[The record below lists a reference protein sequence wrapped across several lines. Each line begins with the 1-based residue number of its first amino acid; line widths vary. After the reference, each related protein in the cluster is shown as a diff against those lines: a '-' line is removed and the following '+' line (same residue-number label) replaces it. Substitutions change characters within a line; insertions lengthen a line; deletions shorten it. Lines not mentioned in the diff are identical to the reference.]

1 MLELLNSCAMAFDIP
16 VLNWIHAHLV
26 TSDLAY
32 NFWHFITLFGEAGI
46 FWILL
51 AVGLA
56 IYPKTRKVGL
66 TMGLAL
72 AMGLLICNITIKPL
86 VARPRPVDFLASMG
100 VTLPFKVIPMDDFS
114 FPSGHT
120 IASFEASVALLLYSR
135 KWGIPALILGI
146 MVSFSRLCLYVHYPT
161 DVLVSVVLGTVFA
174 VIAYFAL
181 RNVKIPEHRQHG
193 KYERNKK
200 AA

>member
-16 VLNWIHAHLV
+16 VLDWIHAHLV
-26 TSDLAY
+26 GGFMY
-32 NFWHFITLFGEAGI
+32 NIWYFITLFGEGGI
-46 FWILL
+46 FWIATAVILL
-51 AVGLA
+51 FS
-56 IYPKTRKVGL
+56 PKTRKVGL

-72 AMGLLICNITIKPL
+72 VMGLVICNITIKPL

-100 VTLPFKVIPMDDFS
+100 VTLPFEVIPMDDFS

-120 IASFEASVALLLYSR
+120 IASFEAAVVILLYSR
-135 KWGIPALILGI
+135 KWGIPAMILAVL
-146 MVSFSRLCLYVHYPT
+146 VSFSRLCLYVHYPT
-161 DVLVSVVLGTVFA
+161 DVLVSVVLGTLFA

-181 RNVKIPEHRQHG
+181 RNVKLPDRRQHG
-193 KYERNKK
+193 KYERDNQ